1 MTEYRS
7 ASSRE
12 YYLKLWLDQVSQDKS
27 KNQSTIRVRMF
38 IVSGNYSFA
47 SYNITSSITIA
58 GQTINGTT
66 VTAMGF
72 NQTIT
77 LIDKNIV
84 VTHDSQGKLTAN
96 FTAVFNGQGG
106 YSPDKLTITNSFK
119 LTDIPRASTAS
130 LSPSTVDLGQPISI
144 TITKA
149 DANFTHTIRYN
160 WYGVTGTIVDKTAGT
175 SASYT
180 PPVNFASN
188 IPSTTSGNGT
198 IYVDTYSGTTLLGTN
213 SYIFYGNVPA
223 SVVPSLTG
231 FTLTDNNP
239 TSGAVVTGGENFIR
253 IMSDIKVNF
262 GQAVGAYGSTITG
275 YYAEIVGKGQT
286 TTTNG
291 GTLGM
296 MNYTGTVTI
305 AAKVYDSRNRVSN
318 TITRDVTILD
328 YAPPVLSFKANRS
341 STLNTVFTIARTA
354 KISPLTVAGSQKNT
368 MKLDFYVA
376 PFGSST
382 YTLDNGAAGGSWTS
396 ISEITTSGNLSG
408 SYSPT
413 SSWTVKGVLS
423 DKFTS
428 AEFIVNVGTEAV
440 VYAYDQS
447 GFGIL
452 KIREQGALDVGG
464 NIFANGKQIQ
474 QYQLVDNAGKIFR
487 LDNID
492 LNTIINDTKPIAV
505 YATANTPIAGHGY
518 YYLEVFQHTA
528 GSDYVLQRATTR
540 VYSGGL
546 RVFERTKEGGTWQSW
561 IELMTVNS
569 PQMINTGWVS
579 TGVSGVYYKQ
589 TGDLV
594 TVKMEVTT
602 TANANMDIGKVPS
615 SLVPA
620 NGLMLRVTAWTTDH
634 LFGRNLQIGSE
645 GGMTLISTGR
655 GDLFRTQVSWLI

>member
-12 YYLKLWLDQVSQDKS
+12 YYLKLWLDQVSQDKA

-106 YSPDKLTITNSFK
+106 YSPDKLTITNNFK
-119 LTDIPRASTAS
+119 LTDILRASTAS

-144 TITKA
+144 TISKA
-149 DANFTHTIRYN
+149 DASFTHTIRYN
-160 WYGVTGTIVDKTAGT
+160 WYGVTGTIVDKTSGT

-198 IYVDTYSGTTLLGTN
+198 IYIDTYSGTTLLGTN

-239 TSGAVVTGGENFIR
+239 TSGAVVAGGENFIR

-262 GQAVGAYGSTITG
+262 GQTVGAYGSTITG

-305 AAKVYDSRNRVSN
+305 AAKVFDSRNRVSN

-341 STLNTVFTIARTA
+341 STLNTVFTIARSA

-382 YTLDNGAAGGSWTS
+382 YTLDNGQAGGSWTTL
-396 ISEITTSGNLSG
+396 SEITTAGNLSG

-440 VYAYDQS
+440 VYAYDQN

-474 QYQLVDNAGKIFR
+474 QLMLTTNDGTQITATG
-487 LDNID
+487 D
-492 LNTIINDTKPIAV
+492 LNNYKTTGFYMGSISNMTNLPPAVSGSHTWHHIIVQRHND
-505 YATANTPIAGHGY
+505 
-518 YYLEVFQHTA
+518 Q
-528 GSDYVLQRATTR
+528 YVLQQVIDFNGVITAFR
-540 VYSGGL
+540 VCC
-546 RVFERTKEGGTWQSW
+546 GGTWKGWQYLTQSTHPN
-561 IELMTVNS
+561 LV
-569 PQMINTGWVS
+569 NTGWIS
-579 TGVSGVYYKQ
+579 TGVSGVYYKR

-620 NGLMLRVTAWTTDH
+620 NGLMLRVTAWSLDQSI
-634 LFGRNLQIGSE
+634 GRNLQIGSE

>member
-12 YYLKLWLDQVSQDKS
+12 YYLKLWLDQVSQDKA

-47 SYNITSSITIA
+47 SYSLTSSITIA
-58 GQTINGTT
+58 GQTLNGTT
-66 VTAMGF
+66 VTSMGF

-77 LIDKNIV
+77 LIDKNII
-84 VTHDSQGKLTAN
+84 VTHDSQGKMTAN

-106 YSPDKLTITNSFK
+106 YGPGKLTITNSFK

-130 LSPSTVDLGQPISI
+130 LSPSTVDLGQPFNISI
-144 TITKA
+144 TKT
-149 DANFTHTIRYN
+149 DASFTHTIRYN
-160 WYGVTGTIVDKTAGT
+160 WYGVTGTIADRTSAT

-180 PPVNFASN
+180 PPIEFASN
-188 IPSTTSGNGT
+188 IPSATKGNGT

-213 SYIFYGNVPA
+213 SYTFYGNVPA

-262 GQAVGAYGSTITG
+262 GQTVGAYGSTITG

-305 AAKVYDSRNRVSN
+305 SAKVYDSRNRVSN
-318 TITRDVTILD
+318 IITRDVTILD

-341 STLNTVFTIARTA
+341 STLNTVFTIARNA

-382 YTLDNGAAGGSWTS
+382 YTLDNGQAGGSWTS
-396 ISEITTSGNLSG
+396 ISEILTPGNLSG

-428 AEFIVNVGTEAV
+428 SEFIFTVGTEAV
-440 VYAYDQS
+440 VYAYDQN

-464 NIFANGKQIQ
+464 DIFANGKQIQ
-474 QYQLVDNAGKIFR
+474 QLQLSLKDGTQITATG
-487 LDNID
+487 D
-492 LNTIINDTKPIAV
+492 LNNYKTTGFYMGNNTNLINLPPSVTGSHPWYHIIVQRHND
-505 YATANTPIAGHGY
+505 
-518 YYLEVFQHTA
+518 L
-528 GSDYVLQRATTR
+528 YVLQQAVDFNGVITAFR
-540 VYSGGL
+540 VCYSG
-546 RVFERTKEGGTWQSW
+546 TWKGWQYLTQSTHPN
-561 IELMTVNS
+561 LV
-569 PQMINTGWVS
+569 NTGWVNIGNGFDYKRIGDTITLRYNFTTNGTTRFSVGTIS
-579 TGVSGVYYKQ
+579 TTLTPKSLMFPI
-589 TGDLV
+589 TG
-594 TVKMEVTT
+594 
-602 TANANMDIGKVPS
+602 
-615 SLVPA
+615 
-620 NGLMLRVTAWTTDH
+620 WTTSVDKLIH
-634 LFGRNLQIGSE
+634 IQVNDTGLIEWLNPGAYNVNYRGQIHWV
-645 GGMTLISTGR
+645 I
-655 GDLFRTQVSWLI
+655 

>member
-12 YYLKLWLDQVSQDKS
+12 YYLKLWLDQVSQDKA

-47 SYNITSSITIA
+47 SYNITSSFTIA

-144 TITKA
+144 TISKA
-149 DANFTHTIRYN
+149 DASFTHTIRYN
-160 WYGVTGTIVDKTAGT
+160 WYGLTGTIVDKTAGT

-198 IYVDTYSGTTLLGTN
+198 IYIDTYSGTTLLGTN
-213 SYIFYGNVPA
+213 SYVFYGNVPA

-262 GQAVGAYGSTITG
+262 GQTVGAYGSTITG

-328 YAPPVLSFKANRS
+328 YAPPVLSFKVNRS
-341 STLNTVFTIARTA
+341 ATLNTTFTVTRSA

-376 PFGSST
+376 PFGSTT
-382 YTLDNGAAGGSWTS
+382 YTLDNGQAGGSWTT
-396 ISEITTSGNLSG
+396 ISEITTSGNLGG
-408 SYSPT
+408 SYSGT

-440 VYAYDQS
+440 VYAYDQN

-464 NIFANGKQIQ
+464 DIFANGKQIQ
-474 QYQLVDNAGKIFR
+474 QLQLSLKDGTQITATG
-487 LDNID
+487 D
-492 LNTIINDTKPIAV
+492 LNNYKTTGFYMGNNTNLTNLPPAANGSHPWYHIIVQRHND
-505 YATANTPIAGHGY
+505 
-518 YYLEVFQHTA
+518 Q
-528 GSDYVLQRATTR
+528 YVLQHAIDFNGVITAFR
-540 VYSGGL
+540 VCYSG
-546 RVFERTKEGGTWQSW
+546 TWKGWQYLTQSTHPN
-561 IELMTVNS
+561 LV
-569 PQMINTGWVS
+569 NTGWIS

-589 TGDLV
+589 AGDLV
-594 TVKMEVTT
+594 TVKISVTT
-602 TANANMDIGKVPS
+602 TANQNLDIGSVPA

-620 NGLMLRVTAWTTDH
+620 NGLMLRVASWTTDQS
-634 LFGRNLQIGSE
+634 FGRNLQVGTS
-645 GGMTLISTGR
+645 GGMTLISTSR
-655 GDLFRTQVSWLI
+655 GDEIRTQVSWLI

>member
-12 YYLKLWLDQVSQDKS
+12 YYLKLWLDQVSQEKS

-144 TITKA
+144 TISKA
-149 DANFTHTIRYN
+149 DASFTHTIRYN
-160 WYGVTGTIVDKTAGT
+160 WYGVTGTIVDKTTGT

-198 IYVDTYSGTTLLGTN
+198 IYIDTYSGTTLLGTN

-262 GQAVGAYGSTITG
+262 GQTVGAYGSTITG

-305 AAKVYDSRNRVSN
+305 AAKVFDSRNRVSN

-341 STLNTVFTIARTA
+341 STLNTVFTIARSA

-382 YTLDNGAAGGSWTS
+382 YTLDNGQAGGSWTTL
-396 ISEITTSGNLSG
+396 SEITTAGNLSG

-440 VYAYDQS
+440 VYAYDQN

-474 QYQLVDNAGKIFR
+474 QLMLTTNDGTQITIAG
-487 LDNID
+487 D
-492 LNTIINDTKPIAV
+492 LNNYKTTGFYMGSNTNLTNLPPAVSGSHTWHHIIV
-505 YATANTPIAGHGY
+505 QRY
-518 YYLEVFQHTA
+518 
-528 GSDYVLQRATTR
+528 SDQYVLQQAVDFNGVITAFR
-540 VYSGGL
+540 VCRS
-546 RVFERTKEGGTWQSW
+546 GTWQGWQYLTQSTHPN
-561 IELMTVNS
+561 LV
-569 PQMINTGWVS
+569 NTGWIS
-579 TGVSGVYYKQ
+579 TGVSGVYYKR

-645 GGMTLISTGR
+645 GGMTLITTGR

>member
-12 YYLKLWLDQVSQDKS
+12 YYLKLWLDQVSQDKA
-27 KNQSTIRVRMF
+27 KNQSTIRVRLF

-144 TITKA
+144 TISKA
-149 DANFTHTIRYN
+149 DASFTHTIRYN

-188 IPSTTSGNGT
+188 IPSTISGNGT
-198 IYVDTYSGTTLLGTN
+198 IYVDTYYGTTLLGTN

-262 GQAVGAYGSTITG
+262 GQTVGAYGSTITG

-341 STLNTVFTIARTA
+341 STLNTVFTIARSA

-382 YTLDNGAAGGSWTS
+382 YTLDNGQAGGSWTTL
-396 ISEITTSGNLSG
+396 SEITTAGNLSG

-440 VYAYDQS
+440 VYAYDQN

-474 QYQLVDNAGKIFR
+474 QIMLTTNDGTQITATG
-487 LDNID
+487 D
-492 LNTIINDTKPIAV
+492 LNNYKTTGFYMGNNTNLTNLPPAASGSHPWYHIIVQRHND
-505 YATANTPIAGHGY
+505 
-518 YYLEVFQHTA
+518 Q
-528 GSDYVLQRATTR
+528 YVLQQAIDFNGVITAFR
-540 VYSGGL
+540 VCYSG
-546 RVFERTKEGGTWQSW
+546 TWKGWQYLTQSTHPN
-561 IELMTVNS
+561 LV
-569 PQMINTGWVS
+569 NTGWIS

-589 TGDLV
+589 AGDLV

-602 TANANMDIGKVPS
+602 SANSGMGIGSVPS
-615 SLVPA
+615 SLAPA
-620 NGLMLRVTAWTTDH
+620 NGIMFRVPAWSLDQSI
-634 LFGRNLQIGSE
+634 GRNLQINSDGS
-645 GGMTLISTGR
+645 MTLLSTSR
-655 GDLFRTQVSWLI
+655 GDLFRAQISWTI

>member
-119 LTDIPRASTAS
+119 LTDIPRSSTAS

-144 TITKA
+144 TISKA
-149 DANFTHTIRYN
+149 DASFTHTIRYN
-160 WYGVTGTIVDKTAGT
+160 WYGVTGTIVDKTSGT

-198 IYVDTYSGTTLLGTN
+198 IYIDTYSGTTLLGTN

-239 TSGAVVTGGENFIR
+239 TSGAVVAGGENFIR

-262 GQAVGAYGSTITG
+262 GQTVGAYGSTITG

-305 AAKVYDSRNRVSN
+305 AAKVFDSRNRVSN

-328 YAPPVLSFKANRS
+328 YAPPVLSFKVNRS
-341 STLNTVFTIARTA
+341 ATLNTTFTVTRSA

-376 PFGSST
+376 PFGSTT
-382 YTLDNGAAGGSWTS
+382 YTLDNGQAGGSWTT
-396 ISEITTSGNLSG
+396 ISEITTSGNLGG
-408 SYSPT
+408 SYSGT

-440 VYAYDQS
+440 VYAYDQN

-474 QYQLVDNAGKIFR
+474 QLMLTTNDGTQITATG
-487 LDNID
+487 D
-492 LNTIINDTKPIAV
+492 LNNYKTTGFYMGNNTNLTNLPPAASGSHPWYHIIVQRHKD
-505 YATANTPIAGHGY
+505 
-518 YYLEVFQHTA
+518 Q
-528 GSDYVLQRATTR
+528 YVLQQAIDFNGVITAFR
-540 VYSGGL
+540 VCYSG
-546 RVFERTKEGGTWQSW
+546 TWKGWQYLTQSTHPN
-561 IELMTVNS
+561 LV
-569 PQMINTGWVS
+569 NTGWVS
-579 TGVSGVYYKQ
+579 TGVSGVYYKR

>member
-12 YYLKLWLDQVSQDKS
+12 YYLKLWLDQVSQEKS

-130 LSPSTVDLGQPISI
+130 LSPSTVELGQPFTIN
-144 TITKA
+144 ITKA
-149 DANFTHTIRYN
+149 DPNFTHTIRYN
-160 WYGVTGTIVDKTAGT
+160 WYGVLGTIVDKTSGT

-262 GQAVGAYGSTITG
+262 GQTVGAYGSTITG

-305 AAKVYDSRNRVSN
+305 AAKVFDSRNRVSN

-341 STLNTVFTIARTA
+341 STLNTVFTIARSA

-376 PFGSST
+376 PYNSNT
-382 YTLDNGAAGGSWTS
+382 YTLDNGAAGGSWTTL
-396 ISEITTSGNLSG
+396 SEITTAGNLSG

-440 VYAYDQS
+440 VYAYDQN

-474 QYQLVDNAGKIFR
+474 QLMLTTNDGTQITATG
-487 LDNID
+487 D
-492 LNTIINDTKPIAV
+492 LNNYKTTGFYMGSISNMTNLPPAVSGSHTWHHIIVQRHND
-505 YATANTPIAGHGY
+505 
-518 YYLEVFQHTA
+518 Q
-528 GSDYVLQRATTR
+528 YVLQQVIDFNGVITAFR
-540 VYSGGL
+540 VCC
-546 RVFERTKEGGTWQSW
+546 GGTWKGWQYLTQSTHPN
-561 IELMTVNS
+561 LV
-569 PQMINTGWVS
+569 NTGWIS

-589 TGDLV
+589 IGDLV

-602 TANANMDIGKVPS
+602 TANSGMGIGSVPS
-615 SLVPA
+615 SLAPTNGIMFRVPA
-620 NGLMLRVTAWTTDH
+620 WSLDQSI
-634 LFGRNLQIGSE
+634 GRNLQINSDGS
-645 GGMTLISTGR
+645 MTLLSTSR
-655 GDLFRTQVSWLI
+655 GDLFRAQISWTI

>member
-144 TITKA
+144 TISKA
-149 DANFTHTIRYN
+149 DASFTHTIRYN

-262 GQAVGAYGSTITG
+262 GQTVGAYGSTITG

-341 STLNTVFTIARTA
+341 STLNTVFTIARSA

-382 YTLDNGAAGGSWTS
+382 YTLDNGQAGGSWTTL
-396 ISEITTSGNLSG
+396 SEITTAGNLSG

-440 VYAYDQS
+440 VYAYDQN

-474 QYQLVDNAGKIFR
+474 QLMLTTNDGTQITATG
-487 LDNID
+487 D
-492 LNTIINDTKPIAV
+492 LNNYKTTGFYMGSISNMTNLPPAVSGSHTWHHIIVQRHND
-505 YATANTPIAGHGY
+505 
-518 YYLEVFQHTA
+518 Q
-528 GSDYVLQRATTR
+528 YVLQQVIDFNGVITAFR
-540 VYSGGL
+540 VCS
-546 RVFERTKEGGTWQSW
+546 GGTWKGWQYLTQSTHPN
-561 IELMTVNS
+561 LV
-569 PQMINTGWVS
+569 NTGWIS
-579 TGVSGVYYKQ
+579 TGVSGVYYKR

>member
-12 YYLKLWLDQVSQDKS
+12 YYLKLWLDQVSQDKA

-47 SYNITSSITIA
+47 SYSLTSSITIA

-144 TITKA
+144 TISKA
-149 DANFTHTIRYN
+149 DASFTHTIRYN

-239 TSGAVVTGGENFIR
+239 TSGAVVAGGENFIR

-262 GQAVGAYGSTITG
+262 GQTVGAYGSTITG

-305 AAKVYDSRNRVSN
+305 AAKVFDSRNRVSN

-328 YAPPVLSFKANRS
+328 YAPPVLSFKVNRS
-341 STLNTVFTIARTA
+341 ATLNTTFTVTRSA

-376 PFGSST
+376 PFGSTT
-382 YTLDNGAAGGSWTS
+382 YTLDNGQAGGSWTT
-396 ISEITTSGNLSG
+396 ISEITTSGNLGG
-408 SYSPT
+408 SYSGT

-440 VYAYDQS
+440 VYAYDQN

-474 QYQLVDNAGKIFR
+474 QIMLTTNDGTQITATG
-487 LDNID
+487 D
-492 LNTIINDTKPIAV
+492 LNNYKTTGFYMGNNTTLTNLPPAASGSHPWYHIIVQRHND
-505 YATANTPIAGHGY
+505 
-518 YYLEVFQHTA
+518 Q
-528 GSDYVLQRATTR
+528 YVLQQAIDFNGVITAFR
-540 VYSGGL
+540 VCYSG
-546 RVFERTKEGGTWQSW
+546 TWKGWQYLTQSTHPN
-561 IELMTVNS
+561 LV
-569 PQMINTGWVS
+569 NTGWIS
-579 TGVSGVYYKQ
+579 TGVSGVYYKR

-602 TANANMDIGKVPS
+602 AANANMDIGKVPS

>member
-12 YYLKLWLDQVSQDKS
+12 YYLKLWLDQVSQDKA
-27 KNQSTIRVRMF
+27 KNQSTIRVRLF

-130 LSPSTVDLGQPISI
+130 LSPSTVDLGQPFTIN
-144 TITKA
+144 ITKA
-149 DANFTHTIRYN
+149 DPNFTHTIRYN
-160 WYGVTGTIVDKTAGT
+160 WYGVTGTIVDKTAAT

-188 IPSTTSGNGT
+188 IPSTISGNGT

-262 GQAVGAYGSTITG
+262 GQTVGAYGSTITG

-305 AAKVYDSRNRVSN
+305 AAKVFDSRNRVSN

-341 STLNTVFTIARTA
+341 STLNTVFTIARSA

-440 VYAYDQS
+440 VYAYDQN

-474 QYQLVDNAGKIFR
+474 QLMLTTNDGTQITATG
-487 LDNID
+487 D
-492 LNTIINDTKPIAV
+492 LNNYKTTGFYMGSISNMTNLPPAVSGSHTWHHIIVQRHND
-505 YATANTPIAGHGY
+505 
-518 YYLEVFQHTA
+518 Q
-528 GSDYVLQRATTR
+528 YVLQQVIDFNGVITAFR
-540 VYSGGL
+540 VCC
-546 RVFERTKEGGTWQSW
+546 GGTWKGWQYLTQSTHPN
-561 IELMTVNS
+561 LV
-569 PQMINTGWVS
+569 NTGWIS
-579 TGVSGVYYKQ
+579 TGVSGVYYKR
-589 TGDLV
+589 TGDV
-594 TVKMEVTT
+594 VAVKFEVTT
-602 TANANMDIGKVPS
+602 TANSGMGIGSVPS
-615 SLVPA
+615 SLAPTNGIMFRVPA
-620 NGLMLRVTAWTTDH
+620 WSLDQSI
-634 LFGRNLQIGSE
+634 GRNLQINSDGS
-645 GGMTLISTGR
+645 MTLLSTSR
-655 GDLFRTQVSWLI
+655 GDLFRHQVSWLI